1 MMNLKAGLWQQQS
14 VKLQMTQQLT
24 QAITLLQYSSQELNA
39 FLETKALENPLIQ
52 LERPQLETVD
62 YKEYQSRNNNRGT
75 QESPLEW
82 IEQLSV
88 SNATLAD
95 HLFAQLNLKSLSY
108 MENKPF
114 VDLIYSLDENGY
126 LHIDEPSFLER
137 YNLQQEEL
145 DYYIHALQQLE
156 PIGVGARNLQECIL
170 LQLEKDNDDAPT
182 FVKEVIRDHFQ
193 AFAEK
198 KWTQIAKKL
207 EVDISSIQQ
216 VADYIQKFHPRPG
229 ACYAK
234 ENPSYIIPELIV
246 RTSAEGIVVT
256 LFDGT
261 IVKVQYNEEYNQ
273 FFTGKVD
280 PDVQKFLHEK
290 QQDYSWVIQSLQ
302 QRSETILKVGK
313 KIVEKQQQFFLEGP
327 EKIRPLTLKQVSEEV
342 GLHES
347 TVSRAVRDKYMQTP
361 FGIFEMKYFFTTA
374 VKTSMFSEEEAVSST
389 QVKKAIQKLIKNEN
403 KQKPLSDQKI
413 VQQLKEKG
421 FDVSRRTIAKYRD
434 QLNIPSSTMRKR
446 Y

>member
-39 FLETKALENPLIQ
+39 FLENKALENPLIQ

-62 YKEYQSRNNNRGT
+62 YKEYQSRKTNRGT

-126 LHIDEPSFLER
+126 LHIDEPSFLAK

-145 DYYIHALQQLE
+145 DYYIHTLHQLE
-156 PIGVGARNLQECIL
+156 PVGVGARNLQECIL
-170 LQLEKDNDDAPT
+170 LQLEKDNDAPT
-182 FVKEVIRDHFQ
+182 FVNQVIRDHFQ

-198 KWTQIAKKL
+198 KWAQIAKEL

-261 IVKVQYNEEYNQ
+261 IVKVQYNEEYDQ
-273 FFTGKVD
+273 FFTGKAD
-280 PDVQKFLHEK
+280 PDVQKYLREK

-313 KIVEKQQQFFLEGP
+313 KIVEKQQQFFLGGP

-389 QVKKAIQKLIKNEN
+389 QVKKAIQKLIKDEN